1 MKTFVKTVIGGALGF
16 IALYAVGHVAY
27 QTGRDMAKA
36 ECRYRALSQ
45 PNRDA
50 QPIENLSDEEG
61 LLEEE
66 NTAIVMPAAPVHK
79 PSRMGIFAGMRK
91 LFARKQGVLGKL
103 MQHPEQHQVEAF
115 IEGSEIHV
123 NVKPR
128 AA

>member
-1 MKTFVKTVIGGALGF
+1 MIKTFVKTVIGGALGL

-27 QTGRDMAKA
+27 QTGRDMARA

-45 PNRDA
+45 PEDDV
-50 QPIENLSDEEG
+50 QPAAGITDGEEAADDTTV
-61 LLEEE
+61 L
-66 NTAIVMPAAPVHK
+66 MPAAPMRK
-79 PSRMGIFAGMRK
+79 PGRLGLFAGMRK
-91 LFARKQGVLGKL
+91 LFARRQGVLGRL